1 MLVSSQREKLNVN
14 SDKNINVVATK
25 DATCQTDIETG
36 CQDLSDNENRLLI
49 TALDNHIRSLEKQL
63 DKRQLVIEVL
73 FKNLQNFS

>member
-25 DATCQTDIETG
+25 DATFQTDIETG
-36 CQDLSDNENRLLI
+36 FQDLSDNENRLLI

-63 DKRQLVIEVL
+63 DKKQLVIEAL